1 MGGDLPKQYI
11 EVAGVTIFE
20 HSLRALL
27 ACGQLTAVVVALH
40 PEDVR
45 AANLAVL
52 DDARVQS
59 VVGGASRSDSVLAGL
74 DALAQQ
80 AAADDWVL
88 VHDAARPCLQLED
101 CLRLIARVT
110 DSGIGGILAEPVVD
124 TVKRAGADGLVAAT
138 LDRKALWRAQTPQMF
153 RLGELREALA
163 QAAEQG
169 LAVTDEASAM
179 EMAGYPVQL
188 IRGSSRNLKVTVP
201 TDLQLAAWYLGNSH
215 EQDKLEKKLM
225 RIGHGYDVH
234 RFSAGDEVVL
244 GGVHIPHRRG
254 LEAHSDGDVLIHAV
268 CDALLGAIGEGDI
281 GRHFPDTEPVN
292 AGIDSR
298 LLLRRVIQLVHQAG
312 WVLANM
318 DATLVAQAPKMAPHI
333 AAMREN
339 LAADMAA
346 HPAQVNV
353 KATTTEKLGFTGRE
367 EGIAAHAV
375 VLLQAG
381 TPAR

>member
-1 MGGDLPKQYI
+1 
-11 EVAGVTIFE
+11 
-20 HSLRALL
+20 
-27 ACGQLTAVVVALH
+27 
-40 PEDVR
+40 
-45 AANLAVL
+45 
-52 DDARVQS
+52 
-59 VVGGASRSDSVLAGL
+59 
-74 DALAQQ
+74 
-80 AAADDWVL
+80 
-88 VHDAARPCLQLED
+88 
-101 CLRLIARVT
+101 
-110 DSGIGGILAEPVVD
+110 
-124 TVKRAGADGLVAAT
+124 
-138 LDRKALWRAQTPQMF
+138 
-153 RLGELREALA
+153 
-163 QAAEQG
+163 
-169 LAVTDEASAM
+169 
-179 EMAGYPVQL
+179 
-188 IRGSSRNLKVTVP
+188 
-201 TDLQLAAWYLGNSH
+201 
-215 EQDKLEKKLM
+215 M

-234 RFSAGDEVVL
+234 RFGSGHEIVL
-244 GGVHIPHRRG
+244 GGVHIPHTRG

-298 LLLRRVIQLVHQAG
+298 VLLRRVIQLVHQAG

-339 LAADMAA
+339 LASDMAA